1 MGNILVLLLQLASFL
16 FIARALLGWFR
27 IGRDSSFYPVARTIE
42 NLTEPVLAPVRRMLP
57 QTGPLDLSVFAV
69 IVVIN
74 FVLTPIA
81 RAL

>member
-1 MGNILVLLLQLASFL
+1 MGNLLVVLLQLASFL
-16 FIARALLGWFR
+16 FIARALMSWFR
-27 IGRDSSFYPVARTIE
+27 VSPNSGFYPVARTIE
-42 NLTEPVLAPVRRMLP
+42 NLTDPVLVPVRRMLP